1 VCFAIADELVLDC
14 APNLAHGDVV
24 LLGDVLKLTGDRAK
38 DPGEDNTLCTLPSKV
53 VDRWGI
59 REDGVGDAVGL

>member
-1 VCFAIADELVLDC
+1 M
-14 APNLAHGDVV
+14 

-53 VDRWGI
+53 VDGWGI